1 MAEKKAKEEDLVEEV
16 IEEVNYDPAKLT
28 LQERIVIA
36 MNNIRIKKDGKNKF
50 ANYNYFKPDTI
61 NSKVNP
67 LFLQLK
73 IFPRFY
79 TDYIKFGDETTQI
92 TDMEQVKTS
101 TLVTKYSYK
110 EMAYLELID
119 ILNPQVKEVYQMP
132 IEHPDIK
139 GANKMQ
145 NIGGA
150 RTYAKRYLYMEALNI
165 ADDEIDLDATK
176 DGAKSKKPASQDEEL
191 ATKINE
197 IKVLVNSLRDQKA
210 KDIDIAAAIK
220 EVFTDNGKPSAKYDE
235 CKSSEEAQAIINH
248 LKEKFFN

>member
-1 MAEKKAKEEDLVEEV
+1 MAEKKAKEEDLVEV
-16 IEEVNYDPAKLT
+16 AEEVDYDPAKLT

-191 ATKINE
+191 AAKINE

>member
-1 MAEKKAKEEDLVEEV
+1 MAEKKAKEEDLVEV
-16 IEEVNYDPAKLT
+16 AEEVDYDPAKLT

-191 ATKINE
+191 AAKINE
-197 IKVLVNSLRDQKA
+197 IKILVNSLRDQKA

>member
-16 IEEVNYDPAKLT
+16 IEEVNYDPTKLT

-79 TDYIKFGDETTQI
+79 TDYIKFGDETTQ
-92 TDMEQVKTS
+92 TTNMEQVKTS

-191 ATKINE
+191 AAKINE

>member
-1 MAEKKAKEEDLVEEV
+1 MAEKKAKEEDLAEEV
-16 IEEVNYDPAKLT
+16 IEEVNYDPTKLT

-176 DGAKSKKPASQDEEL
+176 DSAKSKKPASQDEEL
-191 ATKINE
+191 AAKINE

>member
-1 MAEKKAKEEDLVEEV
+1 MAEKKAKEEEDLVEV
-16 IEEVNYDPAKLT
+16 TDEVNCDPAKLT

-79 TDYIKFGDETTQI
+79 TDYIKFGDETTQV
-92 TDMEQVKTS
+92 TNMEQVKTS

-176 DGAKSKKPASQDEEL
+176 DSAKSKKPASQDEEL
-191 ATKINE
+191 AAKINE

-220 EVFTDNGKPSAKYDE
+220 EVFIDNGKPSAKYDE

>member
-1 MAEKKAKEEDLVEEV
+1 MAEKKAKEEDLVEV
-16 IEEVNYDPAKLT
+16 AEEVDYDPTKLT

-191 ATKINE
+191 AAKINE

>member
-1 MAEKKAKEEDLVEEV
+1 MAEKKAKEEDLVEV
-16 IEEVNYDPAKLT
+16 VEEVNYDPAKLT

-79 TDYIKFGDETTQI
+79 TDYIKFGDETTQV

-191 ATKINE
+191 AAKINE